1 MFVCFGGSMFPFLVY
16 IGDLQFRFSTLIFM
30 ILGLAVGTV
39 VAGREYQKVGF
50 NNQSHNQLYWALA
63 IPLVFIISMFS
74 AFLLNLGGW
83 DLFENLE
90 NALSFGFSSF
100 GAILGVLFLGYVQS
114 KLLKEPTAGR
124 RLDFISSILPL
135 SLGIYRI
142 GCLLNGCCYGE
153 VTNGPLGV
161 YLPDVHGVWA
171 YRYPTQI
178 LLIFFDFGLFFWLWR
193 HRDKQPFDGKLTLS
207 FLIIFGIGR
216 FLIDGLRNLP
226 AVLGPINLLQLISF
240 CIIAIAFYMVY
251 EFRNENNLKSTRTI
265 KGQ

>member
-1 MFVCFGGSMFPFLVY
+1 MFPLLVD
-16 IGDLQFRFSTLIFM
+16 ISDLQVRFSTLIFM
-30 ILGLAVGTV
+30 ILGLAVGTA
-39 VAGREYQKVGF
+39 VAGREYQKLGF
-50 NNQSHNQLYWALA
+50 NNQSRNQLFWALA
-63 IPLVFIISMFS
+63 IPLVFLISMFS

-83 DLFENLE
+83 NLFENLE

-114 KLLKEPTAGR
+114 KLLREPTAGK

-153 VTNGPLGV
+153 VTDGPLGV

-171 YRYPTQI
+171 YRYPAQI
-178 LLIFFDFGLFFWLWR
+178 LLMFLDFGLFYWLWR
-193 HRDKQPFDGKLTLS
+193 HKDKQPFDGKLTIS

-216 FLIDGLRNLP
+216 FLIDGMRNLP
-226 AVLGPINLLQLISF
+226 AALGPLSMLQLASF
-240 CIIAIAFYMVY
+240 CIFTIALYIAY
-251 EFRNENNLKSTRTI
+251 EFRNEVKTDRIKTI
-265 KGQ
+265 QDVK

>member
-1 MFVCFGGSMFPFLVY
+1 MFPLLVD
-16 IGDLQFRFSTLIFM
+16 IGDLQLRLSTLIFM
-30 ILGLAVGTV
+30 ILGLAVGTA
-39 VAGREYQKVGF
+39 VAGREYQRLGF
-50 NNQSHNQLYWALA
+50 NNQSRNQMFWALA
-63 IPLVFIISMFS
+63 IPLVFLISMFS

-100 GAILGVLFLGYVQS
+100 GAVLGVLFLGYIQS

-153 VTNGPLGV
+153 VTDGPLGV

-178 LLIFFDFGLFFWLWR
+178 LLMFLDFGLFYWLWR
-193 HRDKQPFDGKLTLS
+193 HKDKQSFDGKLTIS

-226 AVLGPINLLQLISF
+226 AVLGSLSMLQLASF
-240 CIIAIAFYMVY
+240 CIFAIALYIAY
-251 EFRNENNLKSTRTI
+251 EFRNEVKTARIKTI
-265 KGQ
+265 QDVK

>member
-1 MFVCFGGSMFPFLVY
+1 MFPFLVD

-30 ILGLAVGTV
+30 ILGLAVGIA
-39 VAGREYQKVGF
+39 VASMEYQRLGF
-50 NNQSHNQLYWALA
+50 NHQKRNQLYWALA
-63 IPLVFIISMFS
+63 LPLTFLISMFG
-74 AFLLNLGGW
+74 AFLLNLGVG

-114 KLLKEPTAGR
+114 KLLKEPKAGK

-153 VTNGPLGV
+153 VTDGPLGV

-178 LLIFFDFGLFFWLWR
+178 LLLFFDFGLFYWLWR
-193 HRDKQPFDGKLTLS
+193 YKDKQHFDGKLTIS

-226 AVLGPINLLQLISF
+226 AVLGSFSMLQLASF
-240 CIIAIAFYMVY
+240 CIFAIALYIAY
-251 EFRNENNLKSTRTI
+251 EFRNEVKTARIKTI
-265 KGQ
+265 QDVK

>member
-1 MFVCFGGSMFPFLVY
+1 MFPLLVD
-16 IGDLQFRFSTLIFM
+16 IGNLQLRLSTLIFM
-30 ILGLAVGTV
+30 ILGLAIGTT
-39 VAGREYQKVGF
+39 VASMEYQRLGF
-50 NNQSHNQLYWALA
+50 NYQRRNQLYWTLAL
-63 IPLVFIISMFS
+63 PLTFLISMFS

-90 NALSFGFSSF
+90 NSLSYGFSSF
-100 GAILGVLFLGYVQS
+100 GAILGVLFFGYLQS
-114 KLLKEPTAGR
+114 KLFKEPTAGR

-153 VTNGPLGV
+153 VTDGPLGV

-178 LLIFFDFGLFFWLWR
+178 LLMFLDFGLFYWLWR
-193 HRDKQPFDGKLTLS
+193 HKDKQPFDGKLTIS

-216 FLIDGLRNLP
+216 FLIDGMRNLP
-226 AVLGPINLLQLISF
+226 AALGPLSMLQLASF
-240 CIIAIAFYMVY
+240 CIFTIALYIAY
-251 EFRNENNLKSTRTI
+251 EFRNEVKTDRIKTI
-265 KGQ
+265 QDVK

>member
-1 MFVCFGGSMFPFLVY
+1 MFPFLVD

-30 ILGLAVGTV
+30 MLGLAVGI
-39 VAGREYQKVGF
+39 ADASMEYQRLGF
-50 NNQSHNQLYWALA
+50 NHQKRNQLYWALA
-63 IPLVFIISMFS
+63 LPLTFLISMFG
-74 AFLLNLGGW
+74 AFLLNLGVG

-114 KLLKEPTAGR
+114 KLLKEPKAGK

-153 VTNGPLGV
+153 VTDGPLGV

-178 LLIFFDFGLFFWLWR
+178 LLLFFDFGLFYWLWR
-193 HRDKQPFDGKLTLS
+193 YKDKQHFDGKLTIS

-226 AVLGPINLLQLISF
+226 AVLGSFSMLQLASF
-240 CIIAIAFYMVY
+240 CIFAIALYIAY
-251 EFRNENNLKSTRTI
+251 EFRNEVKTARIKTI
-265 KGQ
+265 QDVK

>member
-1 MFVCFGGSMFPFLVY
+1 MFPLLVD

-30 ILGLAVGTV
+30 ILGLAVGTT
-39 VAGREYQKVGF
+39 VASMEYQRLGF
-50 NNQSHNQLYWALA
+50 NYQRRNQLYWTLAL
-63 IPLVFIISMFS
+63 PLTFLISMFS
-74 AFLLNLGGW
+74 AFLLNLGDW

-90 NALSFGFSSF
+90 NSLSYGFSSF

-114 KLLKEPTAGR
+114 KLFKEPSAGK

-153 VTNGPLGV
+153 VTDGPLGV

-178 LLIFFDFGLFFWLWR
+178 LLMFLDFGLFYWLWR
-193 HRDKQPFDGKLTLS
+193 NKEKQPFDGKLTIS

-226 AVLGPINLLQLISF
+226 AVLGSFSMLQLASF
-240 CIIAIAFYMVY
+240 CIFAIALYIAY
-251 EFRNENNLKSTRTI
+251 EFRNEVKTARIKTI
-265 KGQ
+265 QDVK

>member
-1 MFVCFGGSMFPFLVY
+1 MFPFLVD

-30 ILGLAVGTV
+30 ILGLAVGAA
-39 VAGREYQKVGF
+39 VAGREYSQRGF
-50 NNQSHNQLYWALA
+50 NHQRRNQLYWALA
-63 IPLVFIISMFS
+63 LPLTFLISMFS
-74 AFLLNLGGW
+74 AFAFSLGNW
-83 DLFENLE
+83 DIFENLE
-90 NALSFGFSSF
+90 NSLSYGFSSF
-100 GAILGVLFLGYVQS
+100 GAVLSVLFLGYVQS
-114 KLLKEPTAGR
+114 KLFKEPTAGR

-153 VTNGPLGV
+153 VTDGPFGV

-178 LLIFFDFGLFFWLWR
+178 LLLFFDFGLFYWLWR
-193 HRDKQPFDGKLTLS
+193 GRDKQSFDGKLTLS

-226 AVLGPINLLQLISF
+226 AVLGSLSMLQLASF
-240 CIIAIAFYMVY
+240 CIFAIALYIAY
-251 EFRNENNLKSTRTI
+251 EFRNEVKTDRI
-265 KGQ
+265 KMIQDVK

>member
-1 MFVCFGGSMFPFLVY
+1 MFPFLVD
-16 IGDLQFRFSTLIFM
+16 IGDSQLRFSTLIFM
-30 ILGLAVGTV
+30 ILGLAVGAA
-39 VAGREYQKVGF
+39 VAGREYSQHGF
-50 NNQSHNQLYWALA
+50 NNQRHNKFYWMLAL
-63 IPLVFIISMFS
+63 PLIFLISMFS
-74 AFLLNLGGW
+74 AFVLNLGSW
-83 DLFENLE
+83 NLFENLE
-90 NALSFGFSSF
+90 NAFSFGFSSF

-114 KLLKEPTAGR
+114 KLLKEPAAGK
-124 RLDFISSILPL
+124 RLDILSSILPL
-135 SLGIYRI
+135 GLGIYRI

-161 YLPDVHGVWA
+161 YLPDARGVWA

-226 AVLGPINLLQLISF
+226 AALGPFNLLQLTSF
-240 CIIAIAFYMVY
+240 CVIAIAIYIVY
-251 EFRNENNLKSTRTI
+251 EFRNENHLKRTRTS
-265 KGQ
+265 KG

>member
-1 MFVCFGGSMFPFLVY
+1 MFPLLVD
-16 IGDLQFRFSTLIFM
+16 IGDLQLRLSTLIFM
-30 ILGLAVGTV
+30 ILGLAIGAA
-39 VAGREYQKVGF
+39 VAGMEYQRLGF
-50 NNQSHNQLYWALA
+50 NHQRRNQLYWALA
-63 IPLVFIISMFS
+63 LPLIFLISMFS

-100 GAILGVLFLGYVQS
+100 GAILGVLFLGYIQS

-153 VTNGPLGV
+153 VTDGPLGV
-161 YLPDVHGVWA
+161 YLPDIHGVWA

-178 LLIFFDFGLFFWLWR
+178 LLMFLDFWLFYWLWR
-193 HRDKQPFDGKLTLS
+193 RRDKQPFDGKLTLS
-207 FLIIFGIGR
+207 FLIIFGAGR

-226 AVLGPINLLQLISF
+226 AALGPFNLLQLTSF
-240 CIIAIAFYMVY
+240 CIITIALYIVY
-251 EFRNENNLKSTRTI
+251 EFRNESNLKWTRTI